1 MANPNAAR
9 AEMKVGRGLLTQMA
23 GRILLQGSN
32 GFTRF
37 VTWVSFIGLVL
48 GVGVLTLVVN
58 VMNGFDHELRQRL
71 LGSIPHISIHQ
82 PTLSLT
88 LQQALEER
96 SDVRSV
102 AKFFQGF
109 GVVGASSRPQPVSI
123 IGFAGEDLE
132 QMTELKEAMQQ
143 GSLSHLDNF
152 ADAVVM
158 GEPLAR
164 YLGLSLGDA
173 VVIALTVSQGDSVT
187 LRWLRLNLVGTF
199 ELRAAPDYNMVLV
212 NLNNRDDVAWQALGQ
227 LGTRVMLADPMQA
240 SAVGSMLASLDPS
253 GYLET
258 WEEIYGELF
267 QAVRMEKS
275 MMFVLLLLV
284 VAIAGFNIVAG
295 QSMIV
300 HDKRAQIAMLRT
312 LGADR
317 RFLLSLF
324 LSQGALIALVGT
336 LGGLGLGMLLSVFVN
351 ELVDFIG
358 ALSGQHLL
366 DGSYFALVPTK
377 LVISDLLIIAGISV
391 LIALLAA
398 WGPARR
404 ASQLSPARFLH

>member
-1 MANPNAAR
+1 MVSQGAEPAQTSTGQGLLRQMAAR
-9 AEMKVGRGLLTQMA
+9 M
-23 GRILLQGSN
+23 LLQGAN
-32 GFTRF
+32 GFARF
-37 VTWVSFIGLVL
+37 VTWVSLLGLVL

-71 LGSIPHISIHQ
+71 LGSIAHIAIHQ
-82 PTLSLT
+82 PTLSQPM
-88 LQQALEER
+88 QQALAER
-96 SDVRSV
+96 ADVRSV
-102 AKFFQGF
+102 AKYFQGF
-109 GVVGASSRPQPVSI
+109 GMVGGAGRPQAVNI
-123 IGFAGEDLE
+123 IGFAGDDLAP
-132 QMTELKEAMQQ
+132 MTELTEAMQQ
-143 GSLSHLDNF
+143 GSLSHLENF

-173 VVIALTVSQGDSVT
+173 VMIALTVSQGDSVG

-199 ELRAAPDYNMVLV
+199 ELQAEPDYSMVLV
-212 NLNNRDDVAWQALGQ
+212 NLDHRDDAAWQALGQ

-240 SAVGSMLASLDPS
+240 SKVGALLARQDASSD
-253 GYLET
+253 LET
-258 WEEIYGELF
+258 WEEVYGELF

-295 QSMIV
+295 QSMMV

-317 RFLLSLF
+317 RFVLSLF

-336 LGGLGLGMLLSVFVN
+336 LGGMGLGMLMTVFVN
-351 ELVDFIG
+351 ELVDLVG

-377 LVISDLLIIAGISV
+377 LVGVDLVIIAGISAV
-391 LIALLAA
+391 IALLAA
-398 WGPARR
+398 WIPARR
-404 ASQLSPARFLH
+404 ASQLNPAQFLH